1 MSDEQAHIT
10 AFWSTIASGY
20 EAHGGNV
27 APYGTEGYQRW
38 AEALDRVLPAPP
50 ADVLDV
56 ATGTG
61 YLALVAAGLG
71 HRVTAIDLS
80 APMLDELRPHATERS
95 LVVDARLGDAV
106 APGFPPASFDAVTN
120 RHLLWTLRAP
130 ETAMANWL
138 ALLRPGGRLLAV
150 DGFWFAGS
158 EEHPPLFGE
167 YYTPAT
173 KERLPLIHLDHPDP
187 IVEMLSAV
195 GFVEVSAEPR
205 PDLALEG
212 GVPYFFTGRRP

>member
-61 YLALVAAGLG
+61 YLALAAAGLG
-71 HRVTAIDLS
+71 HRVTAID
-80 APMLDELRPHATERS
+80 
-95 LVVDARLGDAV
+95 
-106 APGFPPASFDAVTN
+106 
-120 RHLLWTLRAP
+120 
-130 ETAMANWL
+130 TAMANWL
-138 ALLRPGGRLLAV
+138 AMLRPGGRLLAV